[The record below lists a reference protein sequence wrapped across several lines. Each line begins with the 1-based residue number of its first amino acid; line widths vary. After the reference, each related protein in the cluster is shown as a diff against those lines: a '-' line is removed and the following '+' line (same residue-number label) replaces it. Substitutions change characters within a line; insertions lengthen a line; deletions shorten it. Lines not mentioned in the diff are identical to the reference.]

1 MRWLWTFTDGFRS
14 FRDFDGKNRIARDV
28 GLGYSCGNKARER
41 IMAGTFEMT
50 ATNKTSDGE
59 RWDAVLARDRR
70 ADGSFVYAV
79 DSTGVYCRPSC
90 PSRRPRREHAGFF
103 ALPELAEVAGYRPCK
118 RCRPDLADLDDPDVQ
133 LARRAC
139 RYLQQVDGDIP
150 RLADLAAVLDTTSGR
165 LQRAFTRVVGVT
177 PRQFAD
183 ACRVRGFKEQLR
195 DGIDVTTALHAAG
208 YGSSSRVYEH
218 ASDRLGMTPG
228 AYRQRG
234 RGMRIAAAI
243 TDSSL
248 GRLLVARTE
257 RGICAVYLGDADA
270 ALEEA
275 LQTEYPA
282 AEIAW
287 DKTTLGPWVTA
298 VLGRLSGKEPRQALP
313 VDVQATAFQRQVW
326 DALLRIPAGETRTY
340 REIAESLGKPRAAR
354 AVGRACATNPVSVVI
369 PCHRAVR
376 GDGGLGGYRWGLERK
391 QALLE
396 REKATKRNSPAHPE
410 LAYRTG
416 RHVEG

>member
-1 MRWLWTFTDGFRS
+1 MISTQDTSIDPRW
-14 FRDFDGKNRIARDV
+14 
-28 GLGYSCGNKARER
+28 E
-41 IMAGTFEMT
+41 
-50 ATNKTSDGE
+50 
-59 RWDAVLARDRR
+59 AVLARDRR

-90 PSRRPRREHAGFF
+90 PSRRPRRERAGFF
-103 ALPELAEVAGYRPCK
+103 ALPELAEAAGYRPCK
-118 RCRPDLADLDDPDVQ
+118 RCHPNLAGVDDPDVQ

-139 RYLQQVDGDIP
+139 QHLRQSDGDVP
-150 RLADLAAVLDTTSGR
+150 RLAELAAALKTTPGR

-183 ACRVRGFKEQLR
+183 ACRVRGFKGQLR
-195 DGIDVTTALHAAG
+195 DDAYGVTSALYAAG

-234 RGMRIAAAI
+234 RGMRMVATI

-257 RGICAVYLGDADA
+257 RGICAVYLGDEDA
-270 ALEEA
+270 ILEKA
-275 LQTEYPA
+275 LQKEYPA

-298 VLGRLSGKEPRQALP
+298 VLGRLSGREPHQALP

-326 DALLRIPAGETRTY
+326 DALLRIPPGETRTY
-340 REIAESLGKPRAAR
+340 REIAESLGSPRAAR

-376 GDGGLGGYRWGLERK
+376 GDGGLGGYRWGLARK
-391 QALLE
+391 RALLE
-396 REKATKRNSPAHPE
+396 REKATKQIGPVRPEPAGQAGLYKDE
-410 LAYRTG
+410 QQDTTAATANL
-416 RHVEG
+416 

>member
-1 MRWLWTFTDGFRS
+1 MG
-14 FRDFDGKNRIARDV
+14 GA
-28 GLGYSCGNKARER
+28 
-41 IMAGTFEMT
+41 FEMT
-50 ATNKTSDGE
+50 ATNKTTDGE
-59 RWDAVLARDRR
+59 RWEAVVARDRR

-90 PSRRPRREHAGFF
+90 PSRRPRRERAEFF
-103 ALPELAEVAGYRPCK
+103 ALPELAEAAGYRPCK
-118 RCRPDLADLDDPDVQ
+118 RCRPDLASLDDPDVQ

-139 RYLQQVDGDIP
+139 QHLRQADGDIP
-150 RLADLAAVLDTTSGR
+150 RLAELAAALKTTPGR
-165 LQRAFTRVVGVT
+165 LQRMFTRVVGVT

-183 ACRVRGFKEQLR
+183 ACRVRGFKGQLR
-195 DGIDVTTALHAAG
+195 DGVDVTSALYAAG
-208 YGSSSRVYEH
+208 YGSSSRVYEG

-234 RGMRIAAAI
+234 RGMRIVATI

-248 GRLLVARTE
+248 GRLLVACTE
-257 RGICAVYLGDADA
+257 RPAVCAVYLGDEDA
-270 ALEEA
+270 PLEEA
-275 LQTEYPA
+275 LQREYPA

-287 DKTTLGPWVTA
+287 DKTTLGPWVAA
-298 VLGRLSGKEPRQALP
+298 VLGRLSGKEPHKALP

-326 DALLRIPAGETRTY
+326 DALLRIPPGETRTY
-340 REIAESLGKPRAAR
+340 HEIAESLGRPRAAR

-376 GDGGLGGYRWGLERK
+376 GDGGLGGYRWGLARK

-396 REKATKRNSPAHPE
+396 REKATGGTAPLILSLPAGQ
-410 LAYRTG
+410 AG
-416 RHVEG
+416 I